1 MMYKENIKKKD
12 IIVILINLM
21 VLFLVVY
28 IYFIVENLKMIFFNG
43 VPCVLKTSKSGS
55 LFEGSNDEFVFSNE
69 NKQHVVIRKA
79 RSLSETTFQ
88 KSSLFSLAQ
97 TNIDFEQNG
106 VLGPWILSN
115 KSSSVN
121 MPTPVKLTSRR
132 TILEILD
139 DGLYL
144 IYIQVYYL
152 SSTKRN
158 SFAVTKLSSN
168 INDTLAVCSCM
179 GDLGAEMSCFTSI
192 VDYFKVGES
201 ISVRLREKL
210 SSGMLLSRKGTHTY
224 LGLTKLS

>member
-79 RSLSETTFQ
+79 RSLSETTC
-88 KSSLFSLAQ
+88 
-97 TNIDFEQNG
+97 